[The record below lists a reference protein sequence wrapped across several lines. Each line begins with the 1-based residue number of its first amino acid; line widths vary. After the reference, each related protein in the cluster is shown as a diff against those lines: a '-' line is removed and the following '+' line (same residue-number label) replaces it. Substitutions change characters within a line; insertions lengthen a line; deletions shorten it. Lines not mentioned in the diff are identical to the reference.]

1 MAARKAAAKTAAKTT
16 KTQPKPTPAPDPV
29 VPEPEPTVA
38 APAARFGH
46 TFVAAPTPP
55 GVDWADAALGATH
68 DANKAALLN
77 TALHQGVTVTGPV
90 TFDGAEVTGDGSVLL
105 TYSVAR
111 EGQG

>member
-1 MAARKAAAKTAAKTT
+1 M
-16 KTQPKPTPAPDPV
+16 
-29 VPEPEPTVA
+29 
-38 APAARFGH
+38 
-46 TFVAAPTPP
+46 
-55 GVDWADAALGATH
+55 GATH